1 MQQPSDKIDK
11 YQIISMLGK
20 GAMGIVYH
28 AFDPVVK
35 RDVAIKFLS
44 SLDTEETEL
53 ISRFEREARL
63 AGGLR
68 HPNVVT
74 IYDLGHWEGRPYIV
88 MEYIVGRDLEAVIKE
103 KQPLNAEQRI
113 EIILQICKG
122 LDAAHQ
128 KGIIHRD
135 IKPANIRIQEDN
147 TVKIMDFGI
156 ARMGTSQLTRSGY
169 IIGTLQ
175 YMSPEQI
182 SGEQL
187 DPRTDLFSTGVI
199 AYELFTYLNPF
210 SGGAA
215 VDIMYR
221 ILNVKPKPIDNLP
234 EDYGSELNQIILRA
248 IEKNRD
254 VRYQTARD
262 MAQDLEEVLFYL
274 KTLKFRPKG
283 TSRVPAYAE
292 GMTQNI
298 PSEQLPVAPRRDP
311 EIAPTMATDI
321 PAPNM
326 PPFGQTVA
334 EKAPRTGV
342 GANYSETG
350 QLFIKETKSSRKFYI
365 LGALVALLFIG
376 GMLFV
381 GLNRGNKP
389 ATTTPLVIN
398 STPPGADVIIN
409 GQKVGVTPYGIAEP
423 KDLSITLKLEGYK
436 EHVLSLSK
444 DSWPVAL
451 PAEKLEEEVVV
462 SDNSGRTITVL
473 SVPPGATVLFDGQDF
488 GVAPTRFTV
497 PPDSKPHQ
505 LELRL
510 QGYAV
515 LKQTIDQSTPDKLN
529 VQMQVAAAPGYI
541 KYVGQ
546 IPVTIFVDGKAERG
560 NSIEAEP
567 GTHTVSIRSRGG
579 AFISKRQDVEVKS
592 GDTSIISQ
600 PAMGT
605 LSVRANPSN
614 CKIFIDGEFIDFPP
628 ITNLPVQSGTHA
640 VTFNWEKLGKKT
652 TKSVVISA
660 GQSET
665 VMGVPTD

>member
-1 MQQPSDKIDK
+1 MPQPSDKIDK
-11 YQIISMLGK
+11 YQIISVLGK

-74 IYDLGHWEGRPYIV
+74 IYDLGHWEARPYIV

-103 KQPLNAEQRI
+103 KQPLITEQRI

-135 IKPANIRIQEDN
+135 IKPANVRIQDDN

-234 EDYGSELNQIILRA
+234 EDFGSELNQIILRA

-254 VRYQTARD
+254 IRYQTARE

-298 PSEQLPVAPRRDP
+298 PPEQMPVTPRRDP
-311 EIAPTMATDI
+311 EIAPTIATDI
-321 PAPNM
+321 PPPNV
-326 PPFGQTVA
+326 PAFGQTVA
-334 EKAPRTGV
+334 EKAPRTGT

-350 QLFIKETKSSRKFYI
+350 QMFLKETRSSRKFYI

-376 GMLFV
+376 GMLYV
-381 GLNRGNKP
+381 GLQRNQTP
-389 ATTTPLVIN
+389 APSPLVVN
-398 STPPGADVIIN
+398 STPPGADVLID
-409 GQKVGVTPYGIAEP
+409 GQKVGVTPYGIVEP
-423 KDLSITLKLEGYK
+423 KDVSITLRLQGYQDRAI
-436 EHVLSLSK
+436 SLSK
-444 DSWPVAL
+444 NAWPVAV
-451 PAEKLEEEVVV
+451 PSEKLEPAPV
-462 SDNSGRTITVL
+462 SSSRTIAVQ
-473 SVPPGATVLFDGQDF
+473 SVPPGATVLLDGQEF
-488 GVAPTRFTV
+488 GVTPAQLTLA
-497 PPDSKPHQ
+497 DSKPHQ
-505 LELRL
+505 LGLRL
-510 QGYAV
+510 QGYAEE
-515 LKQTIDQSTPDKLN
+515 KRTIDQTSPNNLTVP
-529 VQMQVAAAPGYI
+529 MQAAAEPGFI

-546 IPVTIFVDGKAERG
+546 IPVVVFVDGKPAHG
-560 NSIEAEP
+560 TSLEAEP
-567 GTHTVSIRSRGG
+567 GTHTVSIRARGNALIRMSRE
-579 AFISKRQDVEVKS
+579 VNVKS
-592 GDTSIISQ
+592 GDTSIIQQ

-605 LSVRANPSN
+605 LSIRANPSN
-614 CKIFIDGEFIDFPP
+614 CKIFVDGEFIDYPP
-628 ITNLPVQSGTHA
+628 ITNLPVQTGTHA
-640 VTFNWEKLGKKT
+640 ITFNWEKLSKKS

-660 GQSET
+660 DQGEN
-665 VMGVPTD
+665 VMGVPSD

>member
-88 MEYIVGRDLEAVIKE
+88 MEYIVGRDLETVIKE
-103 KQPLNAEQRI
+103 KQPLSTEQRI

-135 IKPANIRIQEDN
+135 IKPANVRIQDDN

-254 VRYQTARD
+254 IRYQSARE

-274 KTLKFRPKG
+274 KTLKFRPKA

-298 PSEQLPVAPRRDP
+298 PPEQMPVTPRHDP
-311 EIAPTMATDI
+311 EIAPTMATDMPAPHI
-321 PAPNM
+321 PA
-326 PPFGQTVA
+326 FGQTVA
-334 EKAPRTGV
+334 EKAPRTGI

-350 QLFIKETKSSRKFYI
+350 QLLFKESRPSRKLYV

-381 GLNRGNKP
+381 GLQHNQKP
-389 ATTTPLVIN
+389 TAVPLVVN
-398 STPPGADVIIN
+398 STPPGADVLVN

-423 KDLSITLKLEGYK
+423 SDVSITLRLQGYQDR
-436 EHVLSLSK
+436 VVNLSK
-444 DSWPVAL
+444 NAWPAAL
-451 PAEKLEEEVVV
+451 PTEKLEPAPVTT
-462 SDNSGRTITVL
+462 GRTIHVD
-473 SVPPGATVLFDGQDF
+473 SVPPGATVLYDGQEA
-488 GVAPTRFTV
+488 GVTPAQFTI
-497 PPDSKPHQ
+497 PDAKPHQ
-505 LELRL
+505 LGLRL
-510 QGYAV
+510 QGYTEV
-515 LKQTIDQSTPDKLN
+515 TQTLDQSSPSNLT
-529 VQMQVAAAPGYI
+529 VQMQQAAAPGFI

-546 IPVTIFVDGKAERG
+546 FPVSLFVDGKPAHG
-560 NSIEAEP
+560 TSFEAEP
-567 GTHTVSIRSRGG
+567 GTHTVSVRARGNALIRMSRE
-579 AFISKRQDVEVKS
+579 ISVTS
-592 GDTSIISQ
+592 GETSVIQQ

-605 LSVRANPSN
+605 LNIRANPSN
-614 CKIFIDGEFIDFPP
+614 CKIFIDGEFIDYPP
-628 ITNLPVQSGTHA
+628 ITNLPVQIGTHA
-640 VTFNWEKLGKKT
+640 ITFNWEKLAKKS
-652 TKSVVISA
+652 TKSVVVSA
-660 GQSET
+660 GQGEN
-665 VMGVPTD
+665 VMGVPSD